1 MSEKTISPELEELA
15 ERVGEFIQYWGFKRV
30 HGKIWTHLFLCDRPV
45 DAQELIRRLKVSK
58 ALMSF
63 SLNDLLKYEVIMEVG
78 KSERNTQLYQ
88 INPDTLSVIL
98 NVIRRREKR
107 LLSQISSANALLRDL
122 PQTEKTTQCICPERL
137 KALSNMIDQAQCTL
151 NAMLGLEAIDFKVWS
166 EILKSNHPQ

>member
-1 MSEKTISPELEELA
+1 MSEKTISPELDELA
-15 ERVGEFIQYWGFKRV
+15 ERIGDFIQYWGFKRV

-88 INPDTLSVIL
+88 INPDTLTVIL

-107 LLSQISSANALLRDL
+107 LLSQIGAANNLLVDL
-122 PQTEKTTQCICPERL
+122 PEQEKVNQRISPERL
-137 KALSNMIDQAQCTL
+137 DALTDMIDQAQSTL
-151 NAMLGLEAIDFKVWS
+151 NAMLGLEAIDFKAWG
-166 EILKSNHPQ
+166 EILKSQNHK

>member
-15 ERVGEFIQYWGFKRV
+15 ERIGEFIQYWGFKRV

-88 INPDTLSVIL
+88 INPDTLNVIL

-107 LLSQISSANALLRDL
+107 LLSQIGSANNLLTGL
-122 PQTEKTTQCICPERL
+122 PDEQKVNQCICPDRL
-137 KALSNMIDQAQCTL
+137 KSLTSMIDQAQSTL
-151 NAMLGLEAIDFKVWS
+151 NAMLSLEAIDFKAWG
-166 EILKSNHPQ
+166 EILKSQNHR